1 MMVNAQLCGIALLL
15 TIIILYFSQR
25 TIMIKTQTSFKD
37 VLFIALFSVV
47 LDACSMIL
55 ITSAGPQD
63 EFLTKI
69 VCKAYL
75 VSIIFV
81 VYASLMYL
89 LSDLEYLYQG
99 ISKFKAAM
107 GYLAIFAGIAAFIV
121 PIHIHRNGS
130 GSYTYGYGVLITYIV
145 AFIFIVSMIRFI
157 VVDGA
162 NLDIR
167 RKVTGIVWM
176 SIWLGA
182 ALIQFFSPQFK
193 VIGFGSCLG
202 VAVLFLK
209 LENPESYIDKE
220 TGLLNQQSLSI
231 YIRERVSQQ
240 KNFSSIIIM
249 LDDLHKFLEPYMV
262 EGAQAKIAKFLDS
275 LQDCTAF
282 HNHGMKYT
290 ILVDHAEDTGRIL
303 ADIQQKMNGIWEF
316 RNDTF
321 MVKARC
327 FVVPRFKMDA
337 EQYEA
342 MSSVFVSEKQSHTVG
357 AVCYM
362 DENWIREYERNEEI
376 ADIITDAIK
385 NDRVMIYFQPIY
397 DMRKEVFASAEVL
410 VRIKSKTGHVYTPDM
425 FIPVAEDNDSIIE
438 LGELIFRKA
447 CKYLAS
453 VDAERLGIKYL
464 EVNVS
469 AIQSTTDDF
478 AERFIRIMEETGVRP
493 EQINL
498 EITESAALRSK
509 SILLTNMNR
518 LIEYG
523 VSFSLDD
530 FGTGFSNLNYILE
543 LPVEIVKLD
552 HQMTHAYFSGDK
564 GKLIMES
571 VIHMIQSVGMKI
583 VAEGV
588 DTAEQ
593 VELLAPEHI
602 NYIQGFH
609 FTKPLPEEEYEQF
622 LLKNNKG
629 AILENH

>member
-1 MMVNAQLCGIALLL
+1 MVNAQLCGIALLL

-25 TIMIKTQTSFKD
+25 TVMIRTQTSFKD

-47 LDACSMIL
+47 LDSCSMIL
-55 ITSAGPQD
+55 ISYGGPAD
-63 EFLTKI
+63 EFLTK
-69 VCKAYL
+69 VVSKAYL

-89 LSDLEYLYQG
+89 LSDLEYLYRG
-99 ISKFKAAM
+99 ISKFKSVM
-107 GYLAIFAGIAAFIV
+107 GYLATICGVVSFLV
-121 PIHIHRNGS
+121 PINIHRAGS
-130 GSYTYGYGVLITYIV
+130 MSYTYGYGVIITYAV
-145 AFIFIVSMIRFI
+145 AIFYIISMIHFI

-162 NLDIR
+162 NLDVR
-167 RKVTGIVWM
+167 RKVTGIIWM

-182 ALIQFFSPQFK
+182 ALIQLFYPQIK

-202 VAVLFLK
+202 VAVLFMK

-220 TGLLNQQSLSI
+220 TGLLNQQSLSV

-240 KNFSSIIIM
+240 KNFASIVIM

-290 ILVDHAEDTGRIL
+290 ILVDQAEDTGRIL
-303 ADIQQKMNGIWEF
+303 ADVQQKMNGVWEF
-316 RNDTF
+316 RNDKFT
-321 MVKARC
+321 VRARC
-327 FVVPRFKMDA
+327 FVVPRFGMDA

-376 ADIITDAIK
+376 ADIIDDAIK
-385 NDRVMIYFQPIY
+385 NDRIMLYFQPIY

-410 VRIKSKTGHVYTPDM
+410 VRIKSKAGQVISPDK
-425 FIPVAEDNDSIIE
+425 FIPVAEANDSIIE
-438 LGELIFRKA
+438 LGEMIFKKA

-453 VDAERLGIKYL
+453 VDAHKLGIKYL
-464 EVNVS
+464 EINVS

-478 AERFIRIMEETGVRP
+478 ADRFIRIMEETGIKP

-509 SILLTNMNR
+509 SMLLANMEK

-552 HQMTHAYFSGDK
+552 HQMTHAYFSGEK

-609 FTKPLPEEEYEQF
+609 FTKPLPESEYEEF
-622 LLKNNKG
+622 LIKNNTS
-629 AILENH
+629 AISENH